1 MSMSTNNDSG
11 YGPGSS
17 REATPVNNV
26 GRAGSDHSDSSE
38 TPTVVEDNGNGNG
51 NGPFAGAPANDL
63 GPLANAAAAAAAAA
77 AADAL
82 TEALINANRH
92 GVPFPVHAT
101 VGITQYWAMKYYT
114 FDTGLW
120 DQGVSHRTTEG
131 RFLGGFVS
139 AASAEAAV
147 RAAAAEAQVLYGI
160 DAEQWEVDL
169 GDLATGGNKGL
180 SMKVDTYG
188 DMVDDHVEIMVWF
201 VKGVVRA

>member
-1 MSMSTNNDSG
+1 LSISTNNDSG

-26 GRAGSDHSDSSE
+26 GRAGSDHSDSSG
-38 TPTVVEDNGNGNG
+38 TPTVVEGNGNG
-51 NGPFAGAPANDL
+51 NDNDNGAAPGIPADGL
-63 GPLANAAAAAAAAA
+63 GALADAAAAA

-82 TEALINANRH
+82 TEALINASRH
-92 GVPFPVHAT
+92 GVPLPAHAT
-101 VGITQYWAMKYYT
+101 VGTTQYWAMKYYT

-120 DQGVSHRTTEG
+120 DQGVAHRTTEG

-139 AASAEAAV
+139 VASAEAAV